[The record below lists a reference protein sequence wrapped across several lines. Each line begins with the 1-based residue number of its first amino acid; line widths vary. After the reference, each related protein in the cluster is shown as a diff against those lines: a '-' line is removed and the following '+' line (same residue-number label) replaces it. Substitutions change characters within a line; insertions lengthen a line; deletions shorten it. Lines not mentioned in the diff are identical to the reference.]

1 MTKATEWRKLTP
13 VKRTLLDQTRD
24 LINNFCSA
32 LKTKYPAIQELKIMK
47 SKEFW
52 EGWQPNHKF
61 AGMLLRWTKK
71 ADRYIGV
78 VSVKHNYKEFNFSW
92 GSPDRPFGALKEA
105 LGVAWTNVVKID
117 GHDVPAIQECID
129 ALDQLRGTDEYKSLL
144 DKLDKLP

>member
-32 LKTKYPAIQELKIMK
+32 LKTKYPEIQELKIMK

-92 GSPDRPFGALKEA
+92 GSPDRPFGALRET
-105 LGVAWTNVVKID
+105 LGVALANIKLD
-117 GHDVPAIQECID
+117 GVPLIIQDCID
-129 ALDQLRGTDEYKSLL
+129 SLEKLRDTDEYKSLMDQL
-144 DKLDKLP
+144 GKLT

>member
-1 MTKATEWRKLTP
+1 MTKAAEWRKLTP

-32 LKTKYPAIQELKIMK
+32 LKTKYPEIQELKIMK

-52 EGWQPNHKF
+52 EGWRPDHKF
-61 AGMLLRWTKK
+61 EGLLLRWTKK

-78 VSVKHNYKEFNFSW
+78 VSVKIKFKEFNFSW

-105 LGVAWTNVVKID
+105 LGVALTNVKLD
-117 GHDVPAIQECID
+117 GHHVPAIQDCLD

>member
-32 LKTKYPAIQELKIMK
+32 LKTKYPEIQELKIMK

-92 GSPDRPFGALKEA
+92 GSPDRPFGALRET
-105 LGVAWTNVVKID
+105 LGVALANIKLD
-117 GHDVPAIQECID
+117 GVPLIIQDCID
-129 ALDQLRGTDEYKSLL
+129 SLEKLRDTDEYKSLL

>member
-32 LKTKYPAIQELKIMK
+32 LKTKYPEIQELKIMK

-92 GSPDRPFGALKEA
+92 GSPDRPFGALRET
-105 LGVAWTNVVKID
+105 LGVALANIKLD
-117 GHDVPAIQECID
+117 GVPLIIQDCID
-129 ALDQLRGTDEYKSLL
+129 SLEKLRDTDEYKSLMDQL
-144 DKLDKLP
+144 GTLT

>member
-13 VKRTLLDQTRD
+13 VKREILDQTRD

-32 LKTKYPAIQELKIMK
+32 LKTKYPEIQELKIMK

-52 EGWQPNHKF
+52 EDWQPNHKF
-61 AGMLLRWTKK
+61 EGMLLRWTKK

-78 VSVKHNYKEFNFSW
+78 VSVKIKFKEFNFSW

-105 LGVAWTNVVKID
+105 LGVAMANITLD
-117 GHDVPAIQECID
+117 GLPLIIQDCID

>member
-1 MTKATEWRKLTP
+1 MTKAAEWRKLTP
-13 VKRTLLDQTRD
+13 VKRKLLDQTRD

-32 LKTKYPAIQELKIMK
+32 LKTKYPEIQELKIMK

-61 AGMLLRWTKK
+61 AGLLLRWTKK

-78 VSVKHNYKEFNFSW
+78 VSVKHKFKEFNFSW

-105 LGVAWTNVVKID
+105 LGVALTNITLD
-117 GHDVPAIQECID
+117 GVPLIIQDCID
-129 ALDQLRGTDEYKSLL
+129 SLGKLRDTDEYKSLMDQL
-144 DKLDKLP
+144 SKLT